1 MPEKTPA
8 TTTTTQGGVATPKD
22 GRHEDGRHGDIN
34 ENVLAKRR
42 EPRQDAFLAAYARL
56 GTIQAAA
63 DHVGMHRQGHY
74 RWLDLNEGDY
84 RTRWDAAQQ
93 TFNDSLEKLAFDR
106 IQNPEGNRGSDVLLI
121 TMLNAHKP
129 EKYKRM
135 ESPNSVAAD
144 LVASIKAMAKER
156 TVKVRAIEVELD
168 AEDRTEALLEAKRGD
183 DAV

>member
-1 MPEKTPA
+1 MPKNTPAMTEGTTTPA
-8 TTTTTQGGVATPKD
+8 TTATTGGYHSGVDVRDK
-22 GRHEDGRHGDIN
+22 
-34 ENVLAKRR
+34 KR
-42 EPRQDAFLAAYARL
+42 EPRQDAFLAAYAQL

-63 DHVGMHRQGHY
+63 DDVGMHRNTHY
-74 RWLDLNEGDY
+74 DWLEVNHNDY
-84 RTRWDAAQQ
+84 RKRWDAAQQ

-106 IQNPEGNRGSDVLLI
+106 VNNPEGNRGSDVLLI

-144 LVASIKAMAKER
+144 LVASIKAMAR
-156 TVKVRAIEVELD
+156 DRAVRVRAVEVELD
-168 AEDRTEALLEAKRGD
+168 AEDRTEALLGAKRGG

>member
-74 RWLDLNEGDY
+74 RWLELNEGDY

-129 EKYKRM
+129 EKYRRM
-135 ESPNSVAAD
+135 EKPDNTALDVIRE
-144 LVASIKAMAKER
+144 IKSLARDR
-156 TVKVRAIEVELD
+156 TVRARVIEVELD
-168 AEDRTEALLEAKRGD
+168 AESRTDAMLEARRGD
-183 DAV
+183 AV

>member
-8 TTTTTQGGVATPKD
+8 TTTTTQGAQGLLTRD
-22 GRHEDGRHGDIN
+22 GIHIASN
-34 ENVLAKRR
+34 AQAKRR
-42 EPRQDAFLAAYARL
+42 PALQDAFLVAYAQL
-56 GTIQAAA
+56 GTITAAA
-63 DHVGMHRQGHY
+63 EAAGIHRRTHGTWLESDHDGY
-74 RWLDLNEGDY
+74 REKWEHAN
-84 RTRWDAAQQ
+84 QQ
-93 TFNDSLEKLAFDR
+93 FADSLEKLAFDR

-156 TVKVRAIEVELD
+156 TVKVRAVEVELD